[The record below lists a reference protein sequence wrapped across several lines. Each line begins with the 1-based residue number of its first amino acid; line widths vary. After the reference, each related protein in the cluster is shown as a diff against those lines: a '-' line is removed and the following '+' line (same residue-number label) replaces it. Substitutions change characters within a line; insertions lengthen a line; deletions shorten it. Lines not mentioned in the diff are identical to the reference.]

1 MSKADISPTPIRSR
15 RAVLAGIASAAA
27 LPAAAVIPATA
38 LPTAGLPATPA
49 ADPIYAMIDVHR
61 KAHAAHMASI
71 KLQERFERRYGG
83 GHGSWIS
90 EKPCCDED
98 DIFMALVAA
107 PATTV
112 QGLSAKLAYFD
123 ELSGEFETEWMVS
136 QRAEAAVLIQ
146 SFTASLKNIGVLS

>member
-1 MSKADISPTPIRSR
+1 MTIERPMFPPSTRRS
-15 RAVLAGIASAAA
+15 VLTLAGGAIAAA
-27 LPAAAVIPATA
+27 IPTMSLAAA
-38 LPTAGLPATPA
+38 PTI
-49 ADPIYAMIDVHR
+49 DPMFDLIETHR
-61 KAHAAHMASI
+61 EAHAAHMASLA
-71 KLQERFERRYGG
+71 LQERFERRYGG

-123 ELSGEFETEWMVS
+123 ELSGEFETEWMVPE
-136 QRAEAAVLIQ
+136 RAEAAVLIQ